1 MKKNFR
7 WINLLFLTTF
17 LFSLNGIGQDYI
29 TFNST
34 ELNRN
39 SSISDQ
45 FTIYEC
51 EDDLSISDFLKT
63 KDQAKGVKIKRSLAN
78 LDFTSSYFFFH
89 FKLKNTSQ
97 EPLNLI
103 LETARPIT
111 NNVELQ
117 NVNSLELLVSGDAI
131 PFSNKSIAINIS
143 AFPVLLESSE
153 EKEYVLKLHSDG
165 ESLVIPM
172 VFKSKE
178 NFEKAQRQNQL
189 IFGLFLGIFIFTIVI
204 YSAFFALLKDRLFLV
219 YVIYVFFSGLL
230 QFALDGYLHQYV
242 FPSGVYFT
250 QHSIILIAGSA
261 VLFALM
267 YATNYLKLFGNY
279 LRLSRVFML
288 LVAITMVAS
297 LFPGTPYLLAFPLI
311 NLLSFGALLFILFA
325 GFKMYKNGKV
335 SLFFIIGLGSIVAG
349 GIIFLLGNIGVIDAL
364 WFTQPALKVGAMI
377 EIVCL
382 SILMAGQYKQL
393 QQEKELAQKALLI
406 QLEETNIRLETVVE
420 ERTRELNTQR
430 LLLKQRNDDFVS
442 SVRYA
447 EKIQSA
453 VMSNSVKLKSIVP
466 NSFVFYRP
474 KDIVSGDFYWIDQV
488 TANNNWKNGLIVWA
502 TADCTGHGVPGAF
515 VSIIGNYLLQ
525 MSKDD
530 SKIQYPGEALDFLN
544 TQINKTLNSEFN
556 REIIRDGMDMVL
568 CAIDREDKKLYFA
581 GAKNPIYIVRNG
593 ELIEFKGDR
602 KPIGFDD
609 SKDNFNFTTQ
619 VIDLFEGDM
628 IYSFSDGYVDQFGGP
643 KGKKF
648 MTKQLKQM
656 LIDQSSNDMTSQ
668 KTQIEERFDEW
679 RGDLDQLDDVLL
691 IGIRFN

>member
-1 MKKNFR
+1 MKTNFH
-7 WINLLFLTTF
+7 WIQLLLITALLFSVEALSQDVIEFNSSEINLNT
-17 LFSLNGIGQDYI
+17 
-29 TFNST
+29 
-34 ELNRN
+34 
-39 SSISDQ
+39 SISDQ
-45 FTIYEC
+45 FTIYEF
-51 EDDLSISDFLKT
+51 EHDITIDQFLKT
-63 KDQAKGVKIKRSLAN
+63 KKQYKGVKINRSLAN

-97 EPLNLI
+97 KPLSLI

-111 NNVELQ
+111 NDVHLKNINTSVQ
-117 NVNSLELLVSGDAI
+117 LLSGDAI
-131 PFSNKSIAINIS
+131 PFSSKSVAINVS
-143 AFPVLLESSE
+143 AFPVLLNPGD
-153 EKEYVLKLHSDG
+153 EKEFVLKLHSDG
-165 ESLVIPM
+165 ESLIIPI
-172 VFKSKE
+172 VFRAKE
-178 NFEKAQRQNQL
+178 VFEEAQRQNQL

-204 YSAFFALLKDRLFLV
+204 YSAFFALLRDRLFLV

-230 QFALDGYLHQYV
+230 QFALDGYLHQYIL
-242 FPSGVYFT
+242 PSGKYLT
-250 QHSIILIAGSA
+250 QHSTIPIAGAA

-267 YATNYLKLFGNY
+267 YATNYLKLKHNY
-279 LRLSRVFML
+279 LKISRAFMF
-288 LVAITMVAS
+288 LVGVTMIAS
-297 LFPGTPYLLAFPLI
+297 LIPGTLYKVAYPTI
-311 NLLSFGALLFILFA
+311 NLLSFGALVFILYA
-325 GFKMYKNGKV
+325 GFRMFKNGKV
-335 SLFFIIGLGSIVAG
+335 SSFFIIGLGSIVAG

-377 EIVCL
+377 EIICL

-393 QQEKELAQKALLI
+393 QQEKELAQKALLT
-406 QLEETNIRLETVVE
+406 QLEETNIRLESVVE

-488 TANNNWKNGLIVWA
+488 AENKNWKNGLIVWA

-525 MSKDD
+525 MSKDN
-530 SKIQYPGEALDFLN
+530 SKIQYPGEVLDFLN

-568 CAIDREDKKLYFA
+568 CALDRSEKKLYFA
-581 GAKNPIYIVRNG
+581 GAKNPIYIVRNN

-609 SKDNFNFTTQ
+609 SEDTFNFATQ
-619 VIDLFEGDM
+619 EIDLIEGDM

-656 LIDQSSNDMTSQ
+656 LIDQSCNDMTSQ
-668 KTQIEERFDEW
+668 KTQIEARFDEW

-691 IGIRFN
+691 IGIRF

>member
-1 MKKNFR
+1 MKTNFH
-7 WINLLFLTTF
+7 WIQLLLITALLFSVEALSQDVIEFNSSEINLNT
-17 LFSLNGIGQDYI
+17 
-29 TFNST
+29 
-34 ELNRN
+34 
-39 SSISDQ
+39 SISDQ
-45 FTIYEC
+45 FTIYEF
-51 EDDLSISDFLKT
+51 EHDITIDQFLKT
-63 KDQAKGVKIKRSLAN
+63 KKQYKGVKINRSLAN

-97 EPLNLI
+97 KPLSLI

-111 NNVELQ
+111 NDVHLKNINTSVQ
-117 NVNSLELLVSGDAI
+117 LLSGDAI
-131 PFSNKSIAINIS
+131 PFSSKSVAINVS
-143 AFPVLLESSE
+143 AFPVLLNPGD
-153 EKEYVLKLHSDG
+153 EKEFVLKLHSDG
-165 ESLVIPM
+165 ESLIIPI
-172 VFKSKE
+172 VFRAKE
-178 NFEKAQRQNQL
+178 VFEEAQRQNQL

-230 QFALDGYLHQYV
+230 QFALDGYLHQYIL
-242 FPSGVYFT
+242 PSGKYLT
-250 QHSIILIAGSA
+250 QHSTILIAGAA

-267 YATNYLKLFGNY
+267 YATNYLKLKHNY
-279 LRLSRVFML
+279 LKISRAFMF
-288 LVAITMVAS
+288 LVGVTMIAS
-297 LFPGTPYLLAFPLI
+297 LIPGTLYKVAYPTI
-311 NLLSFGALLFILFA
+311 NLLSFGALVFILYA
-325 GFKMYKNGKV
+325 GFRMFKNGKV
-335 SLFFIIGLGSIVAG
+335 SSFFIIGLGSIVAG

-377 EIVCL
+377 EIICL

-393 QQEKELAQKALLI
+393 QQEKELAQKALLT
-406 QLEETNIRLETVVE
+406 QLEETNIRLESVVE

-488 TANNNWKNGLIVWA
+488 AENKNWKNGLIVWA

-525 MSKDD
+525 MSKDN
-530 SKIQYPGEALDFLN
+530 SKIQYPGEVLDFLN

-568 CAIDREDKKLYFA
+568 CALDRSEKKLYFA
-581 GAKNPIYIVRNG
+581 GAKNPIYIVRNN

-609 SKDNFNFTTQ
+609 SEDTFNFATQ
-619 VIDLFEGDM
+619 EIDLIEGDM

-656 LIDQSSNDMTSQ
+656 FIDQSCNDMTSQ
-668 KTQIEERFDEW
+668 KTQIEARFDEW

-691 IGIRFN
+691 IGIRF

>member
-1 MKKNFR
+1 MKN
-7 WINLLFLTTF
+7 NLCWKYLLLLTAL
-17 LFSLNGIGQDYI
+17 LFSLKGFSQDVI
-29 TFNST
+29 EFDST
-34 ELNRN
+34 ETNLN
-39 SSISDQ
+39 SSISNQ
-45 FTIYEC
+45 FTIYEF
-51 EDDLSISDFLKT
+51 ENDLTTTDFLKT
-63 KDQAKGVKIKRSLAN
+63 KKQVKGVKINRSLAN

-97 EPLNLI
+97 APLNLI

-111 NNVELQ
+111 NNVVLE
-117 NVNSLELLVSGDAI
+117 NVNSSELLVSGDGI
-131 PFSNKSIAINIS
+131 PFSKKSIAINVS
-143 AFPVLLESSE
+143 AFSVQLEPSE
-153 EKEYVLKLHSDG
+153 EKEYVMKLHSDG
-165 ESLVIPM
+165 ESLVIPI
-172 VFKSKE
+172 VFRTKDT
-178 NFEKAQRQNQL
+178 FEETQRQNQL
-189 IFGLFLGIFIFTIVI
+189 IFGLFIGIFIFTIII

-219 YVIYVFFSGLL
+219 YVIYVLFSGLL
-230 QFALDGYLHQYV
+230 QFALDGYLHQYI
-242 FPSGVYFT
+242 FTSGQYFT
-250 QHSIILIAGSA
+250 QHSIILIAGAA

-279 LRLSRVFML
+279 LRISRGFML
-288 LVAITMVAS
+288 LVSITMFAS
-297 LFPGTPYLLAFPLI
+297 IFPGATYLLAFPVI
-311 NLLSFGALLFILFA
+311 NLLSFGALVFILFA

-377 EIVCL
+377 EIICL

-393 QQEKELAQKALLI
+393 QQEKELAQKALLT
-406 QLEETNIRLETVVE
+406 QLEKTNVRLETIVE
-420 ERTRELNTQR
+420 ERTRELNSQR
-430 LLLKQRNDDFVS
+430 ILLKQRNDDFVS

-453 VMSNSVKLKSIVP
+453 VMSNSAKLNSIVP
-466 NSFVFYRP
+466 DSFVFYRP

-488 TANNNWKNGLIVWA
+488 SANNNWKNGLIVWA

-530 SKIQYPGEALDFLN
+530 SKIQYPGEVLDFLN

-556 REIIRDGMDMVL
+556 SEIIRDGMDMVL
-568 CAIDREDKKLYFA
+568 CTIDRADKKLYFA
-581 GAKNPIYIVRNG
+581 GAKNPIYIVRNN
-593 ELIEFKGDR
+593 ELIEYKGDR

-609 SKDNFNFTTQ
+609 SKDKFNFTTQ
-619 VIDLFEGDM
+619 VIDLIEGDM

-648 MTKQLKQM
+648 MSKQLKQL
-656 LIDQSSNDMTSQ
+656 LIDQSNNNVSTQ
-668 KTQIEERFDEW
+668 KTQIESRFDDW
-679 RGDLDQLDDVLL
+679 CGDIEQLDDVLL